1 MDLSPRIVCIPSS
14 DAEFAARVRGTT
26 ARMPRGLDDGAALAW
41 LQHELRRSYP
51 AAAVRAR
58 EDLARIGPA
67 DPVWYVSRRE
77 YGSRIDTGVCV
88 RLPQA
93 VAFRLYVERVAD
105 WQTAVNL
112 RPVHLSPKIVGNE
125 YEAHYAF
132 LGRRV
137 RGRFRILAA
146 DPPSS
151 LAFEAE
157 GSGIQVWYRTSF
169 VADGDVTLVSVK
181 GDYQLPDGLVSRIA
195 DRLVVER
202 TITRDI
208 ERANASFVALCDA
221 WRRGEDEARADRWR
235 EHEADA
241 QGLDTARSRTRSLA
255 DPQATASSRGAAG
268 CSSPSDRYSSS
279 S

>member
-1 MDLSPRIVCIPSS
+1 MDPKPRIVCTPSS
-14 DAEFAARVRGTT
+14 DVELAADVRRTT
-26 ARMPRGLDDGAALAW
+26 ERMPRGLDDGAALAW
-41 LQHELRRSYP
+41 LQQELRRTYP
-51 AAAVRAR
+51 AVAVRAR

-77 YGSRIDTGVCV
+77 YGSRIDTSVCV
-88 RLPQA
+88 RLPRT

-112 RPVHLSPKIVGNE
+112 RPVHVSPAIVGNE

-169 VADGDVTLVSVK
+169 VADGNVTIVSVK
-181 GDYQLPDGLVSRIA
+181 GDYQLPDGLLSRIA

-202 TITRDI
+202 TISRDI
-208 ERANASFVALCDA
+208 QRANASFLALCEA
-221 WRRGEDEARADRWR
+221 WRRAEEHSGADGWGGPRAGGQRVDTPPEPDAIAR
-235 EHEADA
+235 
-241 QGLDTARSRTRSLA
+241 
-255 DPQATASSRGAAG
+255 
-268 CSSPSDRYSSS
+268 
-279 S
+279 